1 MMGAGSEESLVEL
14 YEEAPCGYV
23 VTAPDGAILR
33 VNRTLL
39 DWSGYTAADLAAGK
53 RFHALL
59 TVPGALLYE
68 THCVPLL
75 RLRGYVGEIALDL
88 VCQDGKLLPV
98 LLSIGLKKDGHGAP
112 ATLRIVIFNAP
123 RRREYERELLAAR
136 LQAEEAAEQVRV
148 HRELAERKL
157 AEQELLLQAVARMA
171 AGNLE
176 APVPMQPDS
185 SLAPLAHGLDRM
197 RQDFLRQIRE
207 LEERNAEIQEL
218 NRELRRQIE
227 QRSSVFAD
235 TMMALGGDSPAELQA
250 LFGSGMVL
258 AGRYRVDSLLG
269 QGAMG
274 TVYRVERLSDGR
286 PLAAKVLNI
295 KPDYRAMARFARE
308 AQLLAR
314 LHHPNLIDIVDIDVT
329 KERVAYIVMELA
341 PGQSLAELSARYG
354 EVGFMLPVL
363 HQILD
368 ALVAVHAAGIVHR
381 DVKPGNVL
389 IALDGDG
396 TRATAKLVDFGVS
409 RLLDTAQDSDPAYL
423 ARASELSEPPALP
436 TAGLS
441 VTQDGPRL
449 PAASASQKEAE
460 LDDRLTVDGRTRSTD
475 LARALTEL
483 APPLQRLDS
492 PAQKGRSTPA
502 PDLTQAGALLGT
514 PLYMAPELA
523 GGARGARLPSDIF
536 SFGVMAYE
544 VLTGSLP
551 FSQPPPLLG
560 MYGNGELPFEPLDR
574 RCPSLPSATVRAL
587 EACLAFNP
595 LHRPTASELLLTLG
609 DCLLQRR
616 SRPSS
621 RSGGSF

>member
-1 MMGAGSEESLVEL
+1 MMGAGSDEDLIEL

-23 VTAPDGAILR
+23 VTAPTGAILR
-33 VNRTLL
+33 VNQTLL
-39 DWSGYTAADLAAGK
+39 DWSGYSAADISAGK
-53 RFHALL
+53 QFQALL

-68 THCVPLL
+68 THFIPLL
-75 RLRGYVGEIALDL
+75 RLRGYVGEIALEL

-98 LLSIGLKKDGHGAP
+98 LLSIGAKKDTLGAL
-112 ATLRIVIFNAP
+112 AAFRIVIFNAP

-136 LQAEEAAEQVRV
+136 QLAEEATEQVHA

-171 AGNLE
+171 AGDLE
-176 APVPMQPDS
+176 APVPAAPDS
-185 SLAPLAHGLDRM
+185 SLAPLALGLDRM
-197 RQDFLRQIRE
+197 RTDILRQIRE
-207 LEERNAEIQEL
+207 LELRNAEIQEL

-227 QRSSVFAD
+227 QRSSVFAE
-235 TMMALGGDSPAELQA
+235 TMLAMGGDYSAAELQP

-341 PGQSLAELSARYG
+341 RGQSLAELSSRYG
-354 EVGFMLPVL
+354 EHGFVL
-363 HQILD
+363 GVLQQILD

-389 IALDGDG
+389 ISLDADG
-396 TRATAKLVDFGVS
+396 EHATAKLVDFGVS
-409 RLLDTAQDSDPAYL
+409 RLLDTAEDESEPGYL
-423 ARASELSEPPALP
+423 ARTQEDRPLASFAS
-436 TAGLS
+436 GQG
-441 VTQDGPRL
+441 VTQDLPPAAVRL
-449 PAASASQKEAE
+449 PEERVGS
-460 LDDRLTVDGRTRSTD
+460 LTVDGRIWPLSAD
-475 LARALTEL
+475 RALVAL
-483 APPLQRLDS
+483 APPGP
-492 PAQKGRSTPA
+492 PADEPREKKRRSNPS
-502 PDLTQAGALLGT
+502 DELTQAGALLGT

-523 GGARGARLPSDIF
+523 SGASNARLPSDIF

-544 VLTGSLP
+544 ILTGALP
-551 FSQPPPLLG
+551 FAQPPPLLAAHASG
-560 MYGNGELPFEPLDR
+560 KLPFEPLDTL
-574 RCPSLPSATVRAL
+574 CPRLSPTVVRAL
-587 EACLAFNP
+587 EDCLAIDP
-595 LHRPTASELLLTLG
+595 AHRPTAAELLLTLA
-609 DCLLQRR
+609 
-616 SRPSS
+616 SS
-621 RSGGSF
+621 AELASPPR